1 MSETYDITII
11 GGGPAGLTAGIYASR
26 ARLKTII
33 LEKGILGGQAILTET
48 IENYPGFSDM
58 IAGTDLIARMEEQA
72 KKFGTE
78 IKTLVEVEEIATGK
92 TFKVITSDGKI
103 EARSILV
110 ATGSKPKRLGIPG
123 EKEFS
128 GRGVSYC
135 ATCDGA
141 FFKDKNLIVV
151 GGGDSAVEE
160 GLFLTRFA
168 KKVYIVHRRD
178 ELRAIKILQEKA
190 FKNPKIEFIWNSHL
204 IEIKGDNKVEKAVIK
219 NKIDNKKTTMDI
231 DGVFFYVGVIPNS
244 GFLND
249 LVDIDEF
256 GYIKTDNNLMAKTAG
271 IFVAGD
277 VRDNLFKQIAV
288 AVGEG
293 ASAAYSIQRFLE
305 EQE

>member
-92 TFKVITSDGKI
+92 TFKVIKSDGKI

-141 FFKDKNLIVV
+141 FFKDKNVIVV

-305 EQE
+305 E